1 MLLYQGFQDIVLL
14 SGNKKMPKIIFIYL
28 IIFNS
33 SLIASNPIDEIAFKH
48 SDNLHNFYIEISSG
62 TKEKWE
68 INKETGLLEKD
79 QKNGKDRIIN
89 FLAYPGNYG
98 FVPQTVSGDGDPI
111 DLIDLDE
118 YFPRGK
124 FKKIKV
130 IGAIYF
136 EDKED
141 IDYKLIGVSPT
152 GTFKDINSIEDLLYE
167 RPSVLEIL
175 KIWFSSYKKPGKM
188 IFFRYIDKEEAL
200 TILDESH
207 KEWVRKK
214 RKN

>member
-1 MLLYQGFQDIVLL
+1 MVLL
-14 SGNKKMPKIIFIYL
+14 SGNKQMLRNIFIYL

-33 SLIASNPIDEIAFKH
+33 SFIASNPIDEIAFKH
-48 SDNLHNFYIEISSG
+48 SDNLHNFYIEISGG

-68 INKETGLLEKD
+68 INKKTGLLERD
-79 QKNGKDRIIN
+79 QKNGRDRIIN

-98 FVPQTVSGDGDPI
+98 FVPQTVSGDGDPV

-118 YFPRGK
+118 SFPRGK

-136 EDKED
+136 EDKKD
-141 IDYKLIGVSPT
+141 VDYKFIGVSPT
-152 GTFKDINSIEDLLYE
+152 GTFKDINSIEDFLYE
-167 RPSVLEIL
+167 RPSALEIL
-175 KIWFSSYKKPGKM
+175 KTWFSSYKKPGKM
-188 IFFRYIDKEEAL
+188 IFFRYINKEEAL
-200 TILDESH
+200 TILDEAH
-207 KEWVRKK
+207 KKWVRKK

>member
-1 MLLYQGFQDIVLL
+1 MIFPVNPQLLL
-14 SGNKKMPKIIFIYL
+14 SGNKKMPRNIFIYL

-33 SLIASNPIDEIAFKH
+33 SFIAPNPIDEIAFKH

-68 INKETGLLEKD
+68 INKKTGLLEKD
-79 QKNGKDRIIN
+79 KKNGKDRIIN

-98 FVPQTVSGDGDPI
+98 FVPQTLSGDGDPI

-124 FKKIKV
+124 FREIKV
-130 IGAIYF
+130 IGAMYF
-136 EDKED
+136 EDKKD
-141 IDYKLIGVSPT
+141 KDYKFIGVSPN
-152 GTFKDINSIEDLLYE
+152 GTFKDIDSIEDLLYE

-175 KIWFSSYKKPGKM
+175 KRWFSSYKKPGKM

-200 TILDESH
+200 NILDEAH
-207 KEWVRKK
+207 EKWATKKKKEL
-214 RKN
+214 N